1 LHKPT
6 ACGGKKGEDEMLFK
20 RKKTKQKKQKNQ
32 RKQQAL
38 AEDSK
43 SLYDPLGMYTGTPSD
58 GGSPT
63 QDADDL

>member
-1 LHKPT
+1 
-6 ACGGKKGEDEMLFK
+6 MLFK